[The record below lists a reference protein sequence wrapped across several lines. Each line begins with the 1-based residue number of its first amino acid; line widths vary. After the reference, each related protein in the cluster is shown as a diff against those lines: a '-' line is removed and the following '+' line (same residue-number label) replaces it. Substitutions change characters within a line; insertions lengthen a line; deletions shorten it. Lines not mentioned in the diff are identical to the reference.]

1 MRLLRL
7 ISAPVS
13 AIYWAITSFRNL
25 LFDLSILKTYDIPG
39 KSICIGNLNVG
50 GSGKSPLTLYLMKA
64 LQPTHTIQ
72 IVSRGYGRKTNGH
85 IQLTASHHAAD
96 VGDEPL
102 MYFKQKKTAD
112 EIHVSENRMDAIRK
126 LNRDSTCV
134 LLLDDAFQHR
144 KVRAGFS
151 ILVSDFN
158 APFFNDFILPIGNLR
173 EPRIGASRADLVLF
187 TKCPRELSADTK
199 KRYIDKAATYGLSAF
214 FSRITYAPLQS
225 VNGNPLPEATHVLL
239 VTGIANPIPLKN
251 HLEKTFSVSHIQF
264 SDHHEFTPA
273 EIKEIHK
280 KFDTFEPTK
289 TIIITTEKDFMRLE
303 SSEIYQEVKSY
314 PWFIQPIELSIEH
327 ETEFLTLIQNYV
339 RKN

>member
-1 MRLLRL
+1 MSAWRWILFPFGLL
-7 ISAPVS
+7 
-13 AIYWAITSFRNL
+13 YWVITRVRNA
-25 LFDLSILKTYDIPG
+25 SYDEGIFSSHEIEG
-39 KSICIGNLNVG
+39 ISICIGNLNVG

-64 LQPTHTIQ
+64 FQSTHTIQ
-72 IVSRGYGRKTNGH
+72 VLSRGYGRKTRGH
-85 IQLTASHHAAD
+85 IQLTTAHHAAD

-102 MYFKQKKTAD
+102 MYFKQKNPQD

-126 LNRDSTCV
+126 LNRDSNHI

-173 EPRIGASRADLVLF
+173 EPRRGAKRADLLLF
-187 TKCPRELSADTK
+187 TKCPSEISADTK
-199 KRYIDKAATYGLSAF
+199 KRYTEKAALLGLSAF
-214 FSRITYAPLQS
+214 FSKIAYAPLQS
-225 VNGNPLPEATHVLL
+225 VNGIPLPKATHVLL
-239 VTGIANPIPLKN
+239 VTGIANPQPLKN
-251 HLEKTFSVSHIQF
+251 HLEKTFTVSHIEF
-264 SDHHEFTPA
+264 SDHHEFTQE
-273 EIKEIHK
+273 EIKKIHK

-327 ETEFLTLIQNYV
+327 ESEFLTSIQAYV

>member
-1 MRLLRL
+1 MSAWRWILFPFGLLYWVITRMRNACYDTG
-7 ISAPVS
+7 IF
-13 AIYWAITSFRNL
+13 TSHKIEGN
-25 LFDLSILKTYDIPG
+25 
-39 KSICIGNLNVG
+39 SICIGNLNVG

-158 APFFNDFILPIGNLR
+158 APFFTDYILPIGNLR
-173 EPRIGASRADLVLF
+173 EPRMGANRADLVLF
-187 TKCPRELSADTK
+187 SKCPNEISAETK
-199 KRYIDKAATYGLSAF
+199 KLYTEKAAQHGLRAF
-214 FSRITYAPLQS
+214 FSQITYTPLQAVTGAPS
-225 VNGNPLPEATHVLL
+225 SDATHVLL
-239 VTGIANPIPLKN
+239 VTGIANPLPLKK
-251 HLEKTFSVSHIQF
+251 HLEKTFSVSHLHF
-264 SDHHEFTPA
+264 SDHHEFTPE
-273 EIKEIHK
+273 EIKKIHK
-280 KFDTFEPTK
+280 KFDTFEATK
-289 TIIITTEKDFMRLE
+289 TIIITTEKDFMRLNSRE
-303 SSEIYQEVKSY
+303 LLTELSAY
-314 PWFIQPIELSIEH
+314 PWFIQPIELSIEN
-327 ETEFLTLIQNYV
+327 EPEFLTLIRTYV
-339 RKN
+339 STN

>member
-1 MRLLRL
+1 MSAWRWILFPLGLL
-7 ISAPVS
+7 
-13 AIYWAITSFRNL
+13 YWVITRIRNAC
-25 LFDLSILKTYDIPG
+25 YDAGIFSSHEIEG
-39 KSICIGNLNVG
+39 ISICIGNLNVG

-72 IVSRGYGRKTNGH
+72 VLSRGYGRKTTGH
-85 IQLTASHHAAD
+85 IQLTSAHHAAD

-102 MYFKQKKTAD
+102 MYFKQKNPQD

-126 LNRDSTCV
+126 LNRDSNHI

-173 EPRIGASRADLVLF
+173 EPRMGAKRADLVLF
-187 TKCPRELSADTK
+187 TKCPSEISADTK
-199 KRYIDKAATYGLSAF
+199 KRYTEKAAQLGLSAF
-214 FSRITYAPLQS
+214 FSKIAYSPLQS
-225 VNGNPLPEATHVLL
+225 VNGIPLPKATHALL
-239 VTGIANPIPLKN
+239 VTGIANPQPLKN
-251 HLEKTFSVSHIQF
+251 YLEKTFTVSHIEF
-264 SDHHEFTPA
+264 SDHHEFTA
-273 EIKEIHK
+273 EEIKKIHK

-303 SSEIYQEVKSY
+303 SSEIYQEIKSY
-314 PWFIQPIELSIEH
+314 PWFIQPIELSIDH
-327 ETEFLTLIQNYV
+327 ETEFLNSIKAYV

>member
-1 MRLLRL
+1 MSAWRWILFPFGLLYWVITRMRNACYDTG
-7 ISAPVS
+7 IF
-13 AIYWAITSFRNL
+13 TSHKIEGN
-25 LFDLSILKTYDIPG
+25 
-39 KSICIGNLNVG
+39 SICIGNLNVG

-72 IVSRGYGRKTNGH
+72 VLSRGYGRKTKGH

-102 MYFKQKKTAD
+102 MYFKQKRPED
-112 EIHVSENRMDAIRK
+112 EIHVSENRMEAIRH
-126 LNRDSTCV
+126 LNRDSKHL

-158 APFFNDFILPIGNLR
+158 APFFTDYILPIGNLR
-173 EPRIGASRADLVLF
+173 EPRMGANRADLVLF
-187 TKCPRELSADTK
+187 SKCPNEISAETK
-199 KRYIDKAATYGLSAF
+199 KLYTEKAAQHGLRAF
-214 FSRITYAPLQS
+214 FSQITYTPLQAVTGAPS
-225 VNGNPLPEATHVLL
+225 SDATHVLL

>member
-1 MRLLRL
+1 MSAWRWILFPFGLLYWVITRMRNACYDTG
-7 ISAPVS
+7 IF
-13 AIYWAITSFRNL
+13 TSHKIEGN
-25 LFDLSILKTYDIPG
+25 
-39 KSICIGNLNVG
+39 SICIGNLNVG

-158 APFFNDFILPIGNLR
+158 APFFTDYILPIGNLR
-173 EPRIGASRADLVLF
+173 EPRMGANRADLVLF
-187 TKCPRELSADTK
+187 SKCPNEISAETK
-199 KRYIDKAATYGLSAF
+199 KLYTEKAAQHGLRAF
-214 FSRITYAPLQS
+214 FSQITYTPLQAVTGAPS
-225 VNGNPLPEATHVLL
+225 SDATHVLL

>member
-1 MRLLRL
+1 MSAWRWILFPFGLLYWVITRMRNACYDAE
-7 ISAPVS
+7 IF
-13 AIYWAITSFRNL
+13 TSHKIEGN
-25 LFDLSILKTYDIPG
+25 
-39 KSICIGNLNVG
+39 SICIGNLNVG

-112 EIHVSENRMDAIRK
+112 EIHVSENRMDAIRQ
-126 LNRDSTCV
+126 LNRDSTRV

-158 APFFNDFILPIGNLR
+158 APFFTDYILPIGNLR
-173 EPRIGASRADLVLF
+173 EPRMGANRADLVLF
-187 TKCPRELSADTK
+187 SKCPNEISAETK
-199 KRYIDKAATYGLSAF
+199 KLYTEKAAQHGLRAF
-214 FSRITYAPLQS
+214 FSHITYTPLQAVTGVPS
-225 VNGNPLPEATHVLL
+225 SEATHVLL